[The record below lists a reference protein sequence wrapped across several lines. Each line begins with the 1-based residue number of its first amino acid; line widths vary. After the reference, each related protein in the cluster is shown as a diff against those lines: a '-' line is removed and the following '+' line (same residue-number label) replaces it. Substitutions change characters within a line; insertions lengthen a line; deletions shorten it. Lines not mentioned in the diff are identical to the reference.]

1 MKKRS
6 FASILALTL
15 TVSILAG
22 CGQTASNDGGAAA
35 EGGSDLKYSGVT
47 LNFWSMWNSAE
58 PQGQVIQEAVAR
70 FQEETGATV
79 NVEWKGRD
87 INTLLSTALQSNEK
101 IDIFEDSYINIAK
114 NYKDYAYDLTEMAA
128 AAGYEDKSFACFRE
142 KTIEWAGFLC
152 SIAEQPQVGGVFY
165 NKDIFAAAGITE
177 VPGTWT
183 EYLEVCQTLVDNGY
197 QPLALD
203 STYADFNFAYHLDRV
218 IGQDAI
224 TELALNGGWSGNEG
238 VIQAADQII
247 DFVNRGYLAEGAPD
261 EYPASQNKMGIDQ
274 DVAMVVCANY
284 VASEVNNNTGVE
296 LNWGLFNYPEVEG
309 GADPSNAYAGAN
321 SIAISSYTEHPQ
333 AAFDFIMLLTTGEF
347 DQKMADAA
355 SQIPADPGNTEPAIM
370 SGSIDTLTATTDP
383 LDWNMG
389 LNNNADLKPAFKD
402 TIIRLYEG
410 QFQTGAEFAAAM
422 DALYS

>member
-22 CGQTASNDGGAAA
+22 CGQTASIDGGAAA

-87 INTLLSTALQSNEK
+87 IKTLLSTALQSNEK

-296 LNWGLFNYPEVEG
+296 LNWGMFNYPEVEG

-355 SQIPADPGNTEPAIM
+355 SQIPADPDNIEPAIM